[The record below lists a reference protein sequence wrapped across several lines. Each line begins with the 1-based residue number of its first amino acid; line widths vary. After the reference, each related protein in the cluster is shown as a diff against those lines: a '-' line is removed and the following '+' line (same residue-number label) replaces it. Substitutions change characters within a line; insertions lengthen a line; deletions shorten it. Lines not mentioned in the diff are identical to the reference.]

1 MHSSTSRKRREE
13 QGRDDDVSQMKAQA
27 QAATAAWSPEDRAW
41 ELLLAIAGA
50 HAEPGVAGRSDLR
63 RLAAEAKRLLAEFPI
78 EETES
83 STREATEV
91 ASMVWMSS
99 CWKNLKAVLSALW
112 GFLCFVM
119 TFCQDIITVL
129 VAAALGQE
137 PAEDTSRASGVER
150 PQAKQKS
157 QQGRVTP
164 QANGI
169 HEEEEES
176 AQRCCIA

>member
-1 MHSSTSRKRREE
+1 
-13 QGRDDDVSQMKAQA
+13 
-27 QAATAAWSPEDRAW
+27 AATAAWSPEDRAW

-129 VAAALGQE
+129 APLTCRDRVAAALGQE

-164 QANGI
+164 QAGPTSGF
-169 HEEEEES
+169 EGKTS
-176 AQRCCIA
+176 LV